1 MKIHRHH
8 LRLDNA
14 TMAALTKLAKA
25 TLQTKSSIMRR
36 YIQDGIARECVPLD
50 SDVT

>member
-8 LRLDNA
+8 LQLDE
-14 TMAALTKLAKA
+14 TTQLALDQIAKA

-36 YIQDGIARECVPLD
+36 YIQQGIGRDFYGLVE
-50 SDVT
+50 